1 MDKIEIMK
9 DLKHIKRFNE
19 SEENL
24 NISDVSDSF
33 IIERNKNNR
42 LFFITKDCELTWR
55 KENAWKFN
63 SEEDIRNEIKN
74 NRLLELTA
82 GEFYRIVKYSDARSH

>member
-1 MDKIEIMK
+1 MK
-9 DLKHIKRFNE
+9 DKKYIQSFNE
-19 SEENL
+19 HVENL

-33 IIERNKNNR
+33 IIELNKNNR

-63 SEEDIRNEIKN
+63 TEDDVRNEIKN
-74 NRLLELTA
+74 NRLLELTV
-82 GEFYRIVKYSDARSH
+82 GDYYKIVKYVDVRSH

>member
-1 MDKIEIMK
+1 MEKR
-9 DLKHIKRFNE
+9 LKNIQTFEQHL
-19 SEENL
+19 SEL

-33 IIERNKNNR
+33 IIERKKNNR

-63 SEEDIRNEIKN
+63 SEEDVRNEIKN
-74 NRLLELTA
+74 NRLLELIA
-82 GEFYRIVKYSDARSH
+82 GDYYKIVKYSEARSH